1 MIQTRLTID
10 DLIAIPED
18 GIRREL
24 ENGELIALE
33 SSSVEHQTILGNIA
47 YAVSIFLQTH
57 KLGKAYFAPV
67 DVVLEPHKVLIPDLV
82 FVTTERLEIVKRKIE
97 GAPDWVVEVLSD
109 STRKRDLHAKRDTYL
124 KHGVRTYWA
133 IDPESEEIR
142 IWEDGNPAVIL
153 ERGAT
158 LTVSSLPGFEL
169 SADEIFNLEM

>member
-24 ENGELIALE
+24 INGELITLDSP
-33 SSSVEHQTILGNIA
+33 SSDHQTILKNVFF
-47 YAVSIFLQTH
+47 AVESFLRKN
-57 KLGKAYFAPV
+57 KLGKLYFAPV
-67 DVVLEPHKVLIPDLV
+67 DVILEPHKVLIPDLV

-109 STRKRDLHAKRDTYL
+109 STRKRDLHTKRDTYL